1 MPDTHKHAH
10 TNMYTHARTHRC
22 AQTHTRA
29 YAHIHTHAHPHI
41 HTHVRTHIYTH
52 TWRCTPCPPGD
63 GAAGIRRRGRASRG
77 GATRVVGLGRHKAA
91 CSYVIVSVYV
101 CECVCVCVCVRA
113 CVCVCVRVCVC
124 VLRVTPTLVA
134 HLCTVH
140 TLCIISGRSVPPAKL
155 LTEAT

>member
-1 MPDTHKHAH
+1 MLLPQH
-10 TNMYTHARTHRC
+10 TNEPLGF
-22 AQTHTRA
+22 THT
-29 YAHIHTHAHPHI
+29 HTH
-41 HTHVRTHIYTH
+41 TYTH
-52 TWRCTPCPPGD
+52 TYTHTL
-63 GAAGIRRRGRASRG
+63 IRPARRAFG
-77 GATRVVGLGRHKAA
+77 GVATRVVGLGRHKAA